1 MSMKPDLAIVCVE
14 DELDVLESVVRD
26 LEPFEDDF
34 RIETATS
41 VKEADRILEDL
52 QTEGIKVA
60 LFICDHLM
68 PEETGVEF
76 LVRLQTKSEYKN
88 AEKMLLTGQA
98 GLQDTVKAVNEAGL
112 NYYLAK
118 PWQTP
123 KLQSIVKK
131 MLTDYVIEYSSNLLR
146 YFSTLDAERLSESLR
161 HSKNITD
168 M

>member
-1 MSMKPDLAIVCVE
+1 MKPVLAIVCVE
-14 DELDVLESVVRD
+14 DEIEVLESVVRD
-26 LEPFEDDF
+26 LEQFEDDF

-41 VKEADRILEDL
+41 VQQA
-52 QTEGIKVA
+52 EGILDELKAEGINVA

-76 LVRLQTKSEYKN
+76 MVRLQKRREYKN
-88 AEKMLLTGQA
+88 SEKMLLTGQA
-98 GLQDTVKAVNEAGL
+98 GLLDTVKAVNEADL

-118 PWQTP
+118 PWKSQE
-123 KLQSIVKK
+123 LQEIVKK
-131 MLTDYVIEYSSNLLR
+131 LLTDYVISNTTNLLR

-161 HSKNITD
+161 SSKSITD

>member
-1 MSMKPDLAIVCVE
+1 MKPVLAIVCVE
-14 DELDVLESVVRD
+14 DEIEVLESVVRD
-26 LEPFEDDF
+26 LEQFEDDF

-41 VKEADRILEDL
+41 VQQA
-52 QTEGIKVA
+52 EGILDELKAEGINVA

-76 LVRLQTKSEYKN
+76 MVRLQKRREYKN
-88 AEKMLLTGQA
+88 SEKMLLTGQA
-98 GLQDTVKAVNEAGL
+98 GLLDTVKAVNEADL

-118 PWQTP
+118 PWKSQE
-123 KLQSIVKK
+123 LQKIVKK
-131 MLTDYVIEYSSNLLR
+131 LLTDYVISNTTNLLR

-161 HSKNITD
+161 SSKSITD

>member
-1 MSMKPDLAIVCVE
+1 MKPVLAVVCVE
-14 DELDVLESVVRD
+14 DEIEVLESVVRD
-26 LEPFEDDF
+26 LEQFEDDF

-41 VKEADRILEDL
+41 VQQAEGILDEL
-52 QTEGIKVA
+52 KTEGINVA

-76 LVRLQTKSEYKN
+76 MVRLQKIKGYKDS
-88 AEKMLLTGQA
+88 EKMLLTGQA
-98 GLQDTVKAVNEAGL
+98 GLFDTVKAVNEADL

-118 PWQTP
+118 PWKSQE
-123 KLQSIVKK
+123 LQKIVKK
-131 MLTDYVIEYSSNLLR
+131 LLTDYVISNTTNLLR

-161 HSKNITD
+161 SSKSITD